1 VIYNLNFNMDNI
13 QEAEQL
19 LAELND
25 QIKANE
31 QILDQIDQAIAV
43 TDYDYAQRLIAEQK
57 KYLESLKKEDPTV

>member
-1 VIYNLNFNMDNI
+1 MDNI

-19 LAELND
+19 LEELND

-31 QILDQIDQAIAV
+31 QILDQIDQAIAF

>member
-1 VIYNLNFNMDNI
+1 MDNI

-25 QIKANE
+25 KIKANE

-57 KYLESLKKEDPTV
+57 KYLESLQKEDPTV

>member
-1 VIYNLNFNMDNI
+1 MDNI